1 MITCC
6 TRDSILFDRKESK
19 LAVLGGSLVKHLL
32 AVMNRP
38 EDYYFWFSCAP
49 YSAAVSRYLAS
60 VNRLLSTGSA
70 LQVSRAN
77 SVLLYWNSYPT
88 PGLTFL
94 NTFHSRYQP

>member
-38 EDYYFWFSCAP
+38 EDYYFGSHAHLIRLQFHDIW
-49 YSAAVSRYLAS
+49 
-60 VNRLLSTGSA
+60 LLSIA
-70 LQVSRAN
+70 
-77 SVLLYWNSYPT
+77 
-88 PGLTFL
+88 F
-94 NTFHSRYQP
+94 